1 MVLESIFKSHRLLES
16 KVLLL
21 VYTAII
27 VLISV
32 LVSYMFF
39 KESASILS
47 IAFITF
53 AFIYFLNSVYF
64 HTEKEVISHE
74 SSFFK
79 RYLFVIEIYVKIFV
93 VVAIVF
99 TLLYV
104 FLPTGYRDVIFK
116 EQVSTLSNVDSIRNS
131 INMSGNMYVDSP
143 SGLFA
148 YIFLNNLGVLFAILL
163 FSFIYGVGA
172 LFIIVYQASIFGT
185 VVGTKIL
192 SLIPTYIG
200 NGVYGQVMAIAHGS
214 ILGMGLLPH
223 GIFELFAYFL
233 AAVAGGVVSATMHGH
248 YINVKSN
255 LMRLII
261 DMGIILGV
269 AVICLLIGALIECY
283 VILG

>member
-16 KVLLL
+16 KLLL
-21 VYTAII
+21 LIYTAII
-27 VLISV
+27 VIISV
-32 LVSYMFF
+32 LVSFMFF
-39 KESASILS
+39 KESASILA

-64 HTEKEVISHE
+64 HTEKEVLSHE
-74 SSFFK
+74 NSFFK
-79 RYLFVIEIYVKIFV
+79 RYLFVIEIYVKIFI

-99 TLLYV
+99 TLMYV
-104 FLPTGYRDVIFK
+104 FLPTGYREVIFK
-116 EQVSTLSNVDSIRNS
+116 EQTTTLSNVDGIRNS
-131 INMSGNMYVDSP
+131 INMSGDLYLNSP
-143 SGLFA
+143 GGLFA

-200 NGVYGQVMAIAHGS
+200 NGAYGQVLALAHGS
-214 ILGMGLLPH
+214 ILGLGLLPH

-233 AAVAGGVVSATMHGH
+233 AAVAGGVISATMHGH
-248 YINVKSN
+248 YINVRSN
-255 LMRLII
+255 LTRLII
-261 DMGIILGV
+261 DMAIILGV
-269 AVICLLIGALIECY
+269 AVACLLVGALIECY